1 MNKVVLTGRV
11 TAQPKIQQA
20 GELKIAKYSLAV
32 DRKYKREGQPT
43 VDFINIVAFRH
54 QAEFAEKYLKKGM
67 KIGVSGSIQTGSYKA
82 QDGSTRYTTDIIADE
97 HEFLQN
103 KSENATESVTTA
115 GDVSPQQDSWQ
126 TRTDW
131 HSAAQ
136 EELPFI

>member
-32 DRKYKREGQPT
+32 DRKFKREGQPT
-43 VDFINIVAFRH
+43 VDFINIVAFGT
-54 QAEFAEKYLKKGM
+54 QGEFAEKYLKKGM
-67 KIGVSGSIQTGSYKA
+67 KIGVSGRIQTGSYKA

>member
-32 DRKYKREGQPT
+32 DRKFKREGQPT
-43 VDFINIVAFRH
+43 VDFINIVAFGS
-54 QAEFAEKYLKKGM
+54 QAEFAEKYLTKGM
-67 KIGVSGSIQTGSYKA
+67 KIGVSGRIQTGSYKA
-82 QDGSTRYTTDIIADE
+82 QDGSIRYTTDIIVDE
-97 HEFLQN
+97 HEFLQS
-103 KSENATESVTTA
+103 KAEKGAQSVTTA
-115 GDVSPQQDSWQ
+115 GDVTSQQDSWQ

>member
-32 DRKYKREGQPT
+32 DRKFKREGQPT
-43 VDFINIVAFRH
+43 VDFINIVAFGS
-54 QAEFAEKYLKKGM
+54 QAEFAEKYLTKGM
-67 KIGVSGSIQTGSYKA
+67 KIGVSGRIQTGSYKA

-97 HEFLQN
+97 HEFLQS
-103 KSENATESVTTA
+103 KAENSAQSVTTA

-131 HSAAQ
+131 QSAAQ
-136 EELPFI
+136 EELPFV

>member
-32 DRKYKREGQPT
+32 DRKFKREGQPT
-43 VDFINIVAFRH
+43 VDFINIVAFGT
-54 QAEFAEKYLKKGM
+54 QGEFAEKYLKKGM
-67 KIGVSGSIQTGSYKA
+67 KIGVSGRIQTGSYKA

-103 KSENATESVTTA
+103 KSENATESVTE
-115 GDVSPQQDSWQ
+115 QHE
-126 TRTDW
+126 W
-131 HSAAQ
+131 HEAAQ
-136 EELPFI
+136 EELPFV

>member
-32 DRKYKREGQPT
+32 DRKFKREGQPT
-43 VDFINIVAFRH
+43 VDFINIVAFGS
-54 QAEFAEKYLKKGM
+54 QAEFAEKYLTKGM
-67 KIGVSGSIQTGSYKA
+67 KIGVSGRIQTGSYKS
-82 QDGSTRYTTDIIADE
+82 QDGSTRYTTDIIVDE
-97 HEFLQN
+97 HEFLQS
-103 KSENATESVTTA
+103 KAEKGAQSVTTA

-136 EELPFI
+136 EELPFV

>member
-32 DRKYKREGQPT
+32 DRKFKREGQQT
-43 VDFINIVAFRH
+43 VDFINIVAFGS
-54 QAEFAEKYLKKGM
+54 QAEFAEKYLTKGM
-67 KIGVSGSIQTGSYKA
+67 KIGVSGRIQTGSYKS
-82 QDGSTRYTTDIIADE
+82 QDGSTRYTTDIIVDE
-97 HEFLQN
+97 HEFLQS
-103 KSENATESVTTA
+103 KAEKGAQSVTTA

>member
-32 DRKYKREGQPT
+32 DRKFKREGQPT
-43 VDFINIVAFRH
+43 VDFINIVAFGS
-54 QAEFAEKYLKKGM
+54 QAEFAEKYLTKGM
-67 KIGVSGSIQTGSYKA
+67 KIGVSGRIQTGSYKS
-82 QDGSTRYTTDIIADE
+82 QDGSTRYTTDIIVDE
-97 HEFLQN
+97 HEFLQS
-103 KSENATESVTTA
+103 KAEKGAQSVITA

-136 EELPFI
+136 EELPFV

>member
-11 TAQPKIQQA
+11 TAQPKISQA

-32 DRKYKREGQPT
+32 DRKFKREGQPT
-43 VDFINIVAFRH
+43 VDFINIVAFGS
-54 QAEFAEKYLKKGM
+54 QAEFAEKYLTKGM
-67 KIGVSGSIQTGSYKA
+67 KIGVSGRIQTGSYKS
-82 QDGSTRYTTDIIADE
+82 QDGSTRYTTDIIVDE
-97 HEFLQN
+97 HEFLQS
-103 KSENATESVTTA
+103 KAEKGAQSVTTA

>member
-32 DRKYKREGQPT
+32 DRKFKREGQPT
-43 VDFINIVAFRH
+43 VDFINIVAFGS
-54 QAEFAEKYLKKGM
+54 QAEFAEKYLTKGM
-67 KIGVSGSIQTGSYKA
+67 KIGVSGRIQTGSYKA

>member
-32 DRKYKREGQPT
+32 DRKFKREGQPT
-43 VDFINIVAFRH
+43 VDFINIVAFGS
-54 QAEFAEKYLKKGM
+54 QAEFAEKYLTKGM
-67 KIGVSGSIQTGSYKA
+67 KIGVSGRIQTGSYKS
-82 QDGSTRYTTDIIADE
+82 QDGSTRYTTDIIVDE
-97 HEFLQN
+97 HEFLQS
-103 KSENATESVTTA
+103 KAEKGAQSVTTA